1 MTNPRPPRE
10 TTANTTREDQAQS
23 FELVAYVVTRPDGH
37 GGADIDAAPLQI
49 VVVESRTDREGKS
62 EGQPKESQ
70 PK

>member
-1 MTNPRPPRE
+1 MTNPRPPQE

-37 GGADIDAAPLQI
+37 GGTDIDAAPLKI
-49 VVVESRTDREGKS
+49 AAVESPTDQKGKS